1 MNTARKTLKTLPVI
15 CFIGL
20 LLNAFYPFSTHAFLN
35 TFTNSLGMEFVLIP
49 AGTFVMGSPV
59 DELNRDE
66 SEIQHKMT
74 ISKPFYIQTTEVTLK
89 QWRTVMGKKF
99 LSLRRGPDTMPVT
112 KVSWYDSIEFI
123 KRLNQRNQGT
133 YRLPTEAE
141 WEYAARAGS
150 TTAYSWGNDIDCDKA
165 MYGNSR
171 KHEVCQLYNKSVKLE
186 IGRPAPVKSYQPNA
200 WGVYDMHGNVWE
212 WAMDRHEEYSSAPAV
227 DPHGPDS
234 GTMRVKRGGSWFK
247 YGHSCRS
254 ANRSFSH
261 PASRFRTTGFRVVRE
276 VSE

>member
-1 MNTARKTLKTLPVI
+1 MTKPQNRLKTL
-15 CFIGL
+15 FIAGCIYFL
-20 LLNAFYPFSTHAFLN
+20 FSALYPLSAHSFEK
-35 TFTNSLGMEFVLIP
+35 TFTNSVGMEFVLIP

-74 ISKPFYIQTTEVTLK
+74 ISKPFYIQTSEVTLK
-89 QWRTVMGKKF
+89 QWQTVMGKKL
-99 LSLRRGPDTMPVT
+99 LSLRQGPDTMPAT
-112 KVSWYDSIEFI
+112 RVSWYDSIKFI
-123 KRLNQRNQGT
+123 KGLNQRNEGT

-150 TTAYSWGNDIDCDKA
+150 TTTYSWGNDIDCDKA
-165 MYGNSR
+165 MYGNSM
-171 KHEVCQLYNKSVKLE
+171 KHDVCQLYNKSVKLE
-186 IGRPAPVKSYQPNA
+186 LGRPAPVQSYQPNA

-212 WAMDRHEEYSSAPAV
+212 WVMDRHEEYSSAPAV

-247 YGHSCRS
+247 YGNYCRS
-254 ANRSFSH
+254 ANRAFAH
-261 PASRFRTTGFRVVRE
+261 PASRFQTTGFRVVRE
-276 VSE
+276 VGE

>member
-1 MNTARKTLKTLPVI
+1 MILPQNRLKTL
-15 CFIGL
+15 FIAVCIYFL
-20 LLNAFYPFSTHAFLN
+20 FSALYPLSAYSFEK
-35 TFTNSLGMEFVLIP
+35 TFTNALGMEFILIP

-89 QWRTVMGKKF
+89 QWQTVMGKKF

-150 TTAYSWGNDIDCDKA
+150 TTAYSWGNDIECNKA
-165 MYGNSR
+165 MYGNSM
-171 KHEVCQLYNKSVKLE
+171 KHDVCQLYIKSIKLE
-186 IGRPAPVKSYQPNA
+186 LDRPAPVKSYQPNA

-212 WAMDRHEEYSSAPAV
+212 WVMDRHEEYSSAPAV

-247 YGHSCRS
+247 YGHYCRS
-254 ANRSFSH
+254 ANRSFAH
-261 PASRFRTTGFRVVRE
+261 PAGRFQTTGFRVVRE
-276 VSE
+276 IGE

>member
-1 MNTARKTLKTLPVI
+1 MILPQNRLKTL
-15 CFIGL
+15 FIAVCIYFL
-20 LLNAFYPFSTHAFLN
+20 FSALYPLSAHSFEK
-35 TFTNSLGMEFVLIP
+35 TFTNALGMEFVLIP

-74 ISKPFYIQTTEVTLK
+74 ISKPFYIQTAEVTVK
-89 QWRTVMGKKF
+89 QWRTVMGKKL
-99 LSLRRGPDTMPVT
+99 LSLRQEPDTMPAT

-123 KRLNQRNQGT
+123 KGLNQRSEGT

-150 TTAYSWGNDIDCDKA
+150 TTAYSWGNDIDCNKA
-165 MYGNSR
+165 MYGNSM
-171 KHEVCQLYNKSVKLE
+171 KHDVCQLYNKSVKLE
-186 IGRPAPVKSYQPNA
+186 LGRPAPVKSYQPNA

-212 WAMDRHEEYSSAPAV
+212 WVMDRHEEYSSAPAV
-227 DPHGPDS
+227 DPRGPDS

-247 YGHSCRS
+247 YGNYCRS
-254 ANRSFSH
+254 ANRAFAH
-261 PASRFRTTGFRVVRE
+261 PAGRFQTTGFRVVRE
-276 VSE
+276 VGK

>member
-1 MNTARKTLKTLPVI
+1 MNTARKILKTLPVI

-20 LLNAFYPFSTHAFLN
+20 LLNALYPLLAHSFEKA
-35 TFTNSLGMEFVLIP
+35 FTNSLGMEFVLIP

-59 DELNRDE
+59 DELNRGE
-66 SEIQHKMT
+66 SEIQHKVT

-89 QWRTVMGKKF
+89 QWRAIMGKKF

-112 KVSWYDSIEFI
+112 KVSWYDIIEFI
-123 KRLNQRNQGT
+123 KGLNQRNQGT

-171 KHEVCQLYNKSVKLE
+171 KHDVCQLYNKSVKLE
-186 IGRPAPVKSYQPNA
+186 LGRPALVKSYQPNA

-212 WAMDRHEEYSSAPAV
+212 WVMDRHGEYSSAPAV
-227 DPHGPDS
+227 DSFGPDS
-234 GTMRVKRGGSWFK
+234 GTMRIRRGGSWFK
-247 YGHSCRS
+247 YDYSCRS
-254 ANRSFSH
+254 ANRSTGH
-261 PASRFRTTGFRVVRE
+261 PATRYRTTGFRVVRE
-276 VSE
+276 VE

>member
-1 MNTARKTLKTLPVI
+1 MTKPQNRLKTL
-15 CFIGL
+15 FIAACIYL
-20 LLNAFYPFSTHAFLN
+20 LISALYPLATHSFEK
-35 TFTNSLGMEFVLIP
+35 TFTNSVGMEFVLIP

-74 ISKPFYIQTTEVTLK
+74 ISKPFYIQTAEVTLK

-150 TTAYSWGNDIDCDKA
+150 TTAYSWGNGIDCDKA

-171 KHEVCQLYNKSVKLE
+171 KHDVCQLYNKSVKLE
-186 IGRPAPVKSYQPNA
+186 LGRPAPVKSYQPNA

-212 WAMDRHEEYSSAPAV
+212 WVMDRHEEYSSAPAV

-254 ANRSFSH
+254 ANRAFAH
-261 PASRFRTTGFRVVRE
+261 PASRLQTTGFRVVRE
-276 VSE
+276 IGE